1 MPGMGVPARV
11 AQPPLRV
18 AIIVAHHPVRVVAFG
33 RGLEW
38 VALWSVELLSVQDG
52 VVGHG
57 LVPVFSLARGS
68 I

>member
-18 AIIVAHHPVRVVAFG
+18 AIVVAHHPVRVVAFG
-33 RGLEW
+33 GLGV

-57 LVPVFSLARGS
+57 LVRPSCPGFSPS
-68 I
+68 